1 MLYFYL
7 YSVTGLSLLVFYF
20 SVISGVNGFF
30 DFIFQVPI
38 GPYETTPEYE
48 SAITSG
54 LGFAIV
60 SLPLWVYHWRRLL
73 RESAEF
79 SESML
84 TAHRFYLFT
93 VVCCLILMIII
104 SGGSGLAALLRLAF
118 GFGESQAEN
127 LSGMSTSFTI
137 FLVSGGFWV
146 HHWKQFRGRFGGMP
160 GPKKAMAEA
169 TLAAKPKTRAR
180 AIKR

>member
-1 MLYFYL
+1 MLYLYL

-38 GPYETTPEYE
+38 GAYETTPGYE

-60 SLPLWVYHWRRLL
+60 SFPLWVYHWRRLM
-73 RESAEF
+73 RESMDF
-79 SESML
+79 TESML

-93 VVCCLILMIII
+93 VVCCLILMIIV
-104 SGGSGLAALLRLAF
+104 SGGSGLASLLRMLF
-118 GFGESQAEN
+118 GFGESRAGN
-127 LSGMSTSFTI
+127 LSGMSTSVTI

-146 HHWKQFRGRFGGMP
+146 HHWWQFRGKFGGMP
-160 GPKKAMAEA
+160 GLKASAPEA
-169 TLAAKPKTRAR
+169 AAKAKAKT
-180 AIKR
+180 KTSKK